1 MNRILAAL
9 ILLGTLYLT
18 SCSNDLEKIPTTPF
32 ATQKLEKWDDP
43 FDGIWVD
50 PTTKTQKTPKRT
62 LYIAPTTINF
72 LTPPMDD
79 AKDQQTAQQL
89 ASYLDNKLK
98 QDLGKLPAEQII
110 LVDSPKKAEVMMEIA
125 LVTIKPTKSYLNYLS
140 MGTSFFVPY
149 VSSVFSKFSSG
160 EMVMV
165 CKFSDAQTKKPMA
178 IMADYRPDEPAL
190 LGSFRDYTRFGHHYK
205 TIDMWSNKLTQ
216 RLAARIDEKV
226 APPIWITL
234 NPF

>member
-18 SCSNDLEKIPTTPF
+18 SCANDLEKIPTTPF
-32 ATQKLEKWDDP
+32 ATQKLEKWNDP

-50 PTTKTQKTPKRT
+50 PTTKTQKTPKHT
-62 LYIAPTTINF
+62 LYVAPTTIDF

-79 AKDQQTAQQL
+79 AEDQQTAQQL
-89 ASYLDNKLK
+89 AAYLDNKLK
-98 QDLGKLPAEQII
+98 QDLGKLSAEQIK
-110 LVDSPKKAEVMMEIA
+110 LVDSPQKAEVMMEIA

-149 VSSVFSKFSSG
+149 VSSIFSKFSSG